1 MILVILYGL
10 LNGSYGVTNAEREL
24 LYKVVEAETTG
35 DCYESKIAVTNVI
48 CNRVNSDSFPNSIKK
63 VIMQKKQFSVIA
75 DGRYK
80 SVKETDSTKKAVNEA
95 LKGKWIISDK
105 VLYFNVKGLNSWAK
119 RNLSYYGTIG
129 VHDYFY

>member
-1 MILVILYGL
+1 M
-10 LNGSYGVTNAEREL
+10 

-35 DCYESKIAVTNVI
+35 DCYESKLAVTNVI
-48 CNRVNSDSFPNSIKK
+48 CNRVNSASFPNTIKK

-80 SVKETDSTKKAVNEA
+80 TVKVTDSTKKAVDEV

-119 RNLSYYGTIG
+119 RNLSYYDTIG

>member
-1 MILVILYGL
+1 M
-10 LNGSYGVTNAEREL
+10 
-24 LYKVVEAETTG
+24 EAETTG
-35 DCYESKIAVTNVI
+35 DTFESKLAVTNVI
-48 CNRVNSDSFPNSIKK
+48 CNRVNSSVFPNSLKK
-63 VIMQKKQFSVIA
+63 VIYQKRQFSVIS

-80 SVKETDSTKKAVNEA
+80 TVKVTNSTRKAVNEV

-119 RNLSYYGTIG
+119 RNLSYYDTIG